1 MKTIQITEFE
11 EVFLRLIRE
20 RINQLP
26 LDELGGIF
34 LTIDGGCKGN
44 LHSIY
49 LTEHC
54 VQALQSV
61 VDKLNSQT

>member
-11 EVFLRLIRE
+11 EVFLRQIYK

-34 LTIDGGCKGN
+34 LTIEGERNGDLDC
-44 LHSIY
+44 IY
-49 LTEHC
+49 LTESC
-54 VQALQSV
+54 VQTIQSV
-61 VDKLNSQT
+61 CQKLDLHT